1 MLVLNKNGMDDLIAR
16 LSSRPSKGVDCADS
30 LLNMVYR
37 GLTPKTLTLF
47 SANSNGGKTTFLI
60 QNAANIAVNHNKK
73 VLFISIEQDVEEIGS
88 LFISCVTG
96 VNRNHIFTEDMTIED
111 RQIIDQKKKDLET
124 LLANIHIEYIGNLN
138 NYDDIIKIIQ
148 DEHCEYLFFDYISDD
163 LISSTTS
170 RLDIL
175 LKKVTA
181 TLKEIATNY
190 NIAVMSGTQ
199 LNNNARSDD
208 YVIRDAKWIRGSF
221 AIADKADVAMIAS
234 GEFNQFEKD
243 IIDRAQSFDLI
254 KNANLVI
261 DVYKNRKGQNH
272 LKVFRQI
279 DFTNSTY
286 RDIAVYNEVG
296 ANITYTIKSPYVKKG
311 I

>member
-60 QNAANIAVNHNKK
+60 QNAVNIAVNHNKK

-96 VNRNHIFTEDMTIED
+96 VNRNHIFTEDMTIAD
-111 RQIIDQKKKDLET
+111 RQIIDQKKADLET

-138 NYDDIIKIIQ
+138 NYDDIIKIIK

-163 LISSTTS
+163 LINSSTS
-170 RLDIL
+170 RMDIL

-181 TLKEIATNY
+181 TLKEIATTY
-190 NIAVMSGTQ
+190 DIAVMSGTQ

-279 DFTNSTY
+279 DFTNFAFQ
-286 RDIAVYNEVG
+286 DISVYNEVG
-296 ANITYTIKSPYVKKG
+296 ANITSTIRSSYIKKG
-311 I
+311 M

>member
-60 QNAANIAVNHNKK
+60 QNAVNIAVNHNKK

-96 VNRNHIFTEDMTIED
+96 VNRNHIFTEDMTIAD
-111 RQIIDQKKKDLET
+111 RQIIDQKKNDLET

-138 NYDDIIKIIQ
+138 NYDDIIKIIK

-170 RLDIL
+170 RMDIL

-181 TLKEIATNY
+181 TLKEIATTY
-190 NIAVMSGTQ
+190 DIAVMSGTQ

-279 DFTNSTY
+279 DFTNFTFQ
-286 RDIAVYNEVG
+286 DISVYNEVG
-296 ANITYTIKSPYVKKG
+296 ANITSTIRSSYIKKG
-311 I
+311 M